1 MADGSVADLAS
12 AAADAKAVVE
22 LGQPALRFSPVNA
35 TTSVFFDETNKQV
48 CASLPFLL
56 WAPQIPAISGVAP
69 M

>member
-1 MADGSVADLAS
+1 MADLAS

-48 CASLPFLL
+48 CGPPPPAHLPNNPLRS
-56 WAPQIPAISGVAP
+56 PK
-69 M
+69 